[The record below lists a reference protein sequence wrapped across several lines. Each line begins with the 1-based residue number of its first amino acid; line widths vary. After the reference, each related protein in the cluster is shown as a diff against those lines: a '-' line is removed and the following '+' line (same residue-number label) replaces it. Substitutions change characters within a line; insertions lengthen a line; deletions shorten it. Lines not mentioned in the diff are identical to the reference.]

1 MIDVT
6 ARLKQSI
13 RGDTMKKRIEFV
25 RGNLT
30 IRGHLWGKKNTP
42 QHAVIL
48 SHGFLAN
55 ERMCFKYA
63 KLLAEMGYLAVTFD
77 FCGGGILSR
86 SDGHSQDMTVLT
98 EKADLLAVIEGVKEQ
113 FSPTGIT
120 LFGCSQGG
128 FVSGLLASELGNA
141 VIDKLILFY
150 PAVCIPDDAR
160 KGKMMFYSF
169 DPIHIPDVLGR
180 FPMKL
185 GGDYARTV
193 INMNPYEEMKGYV
206 GPVLLVHG
214 TADTIVNIR
223 CIRELKELYADCR
236 YEEIEGGGHVFKG
249 KADERACGILRDFMC
264 SK

>member
-1 MIDVT
+1 
-6 ARLKQSI
+6 
-13 RGDTMKKRIEFV
+13 MKKRIEFV

-169 DPIHIPDVLGR
+169 DPMPFCFSLFRNSG
-180 FPMKL
+180 
-185 GGDYARTV
+185 
-193 INMNPYEEMKGYV
+193 
-206 GPVLLVHG
+206 
-214 TADTIVNIR
+214 
-223 CIRELKELYADCR
+223 
-236 YEEIEGGGHVFKG
+236 
-249 KADERACGILRDFMC
+249 
-264 SK
+264 